1 MAMAT
6 KRQLEIENISLKRKA
21 TYHKNKAA
29 DAVESLGTRDLQ
41 NDLLTKQNR
50 VANRS
55 ITLLRNEK
63 DELVKKALGLQN
75 DLESSE
81 ETVEKLLDDV
91 QALDNKVLSK
101 NQALGALKSTN
112 GKLSTVNAEH
122 VKIAKSDQNHINDV
136 ETHRNSLLTMLENY
150 KRNQLDALAAIE
162 LGLFL
167 FYPEIYQEKLTK
179 QIDPTDPQPRLFLR
193 MFDILNKTND

>member
-1 MAMAT
+1 MET
-6 KRQLEIENISLKRKA
+6 KDELKNEIYSQRRKVA
-21 TYHKNKAA
+21 YQMKKAE
-29 DAVESLGTRDLQ
+29 DAVETLRIRHEEYT
-41 NDLLTKQNR
+41 LLKQYNR

-55 ITLLRNEK
+55 ITLLKNEK

-112 GKLSTVNAEH
+112 GKLSTVNDELT
-122 VKIAKSDQNHINDV
+122 KTTKSDQNHINDV
-136 ETHRNSLLTMLENY
+136 EQHRNSLLTMLENY

-167 FYPEIYQEKLTK
+167 FYPEIYQEKLKK